1 LAFFAAFVYLIGF
14 TAAFEP
20 LPTHVD
26 KGLAGPMG
34 QAVAVNL
41 ALIALFGLQHSIM
54 ARPGFKRRIERFVPA
69 AYERSTFVLAAS
81 LVLIVLL
88 WQWQPMTQVVWRVE
102 SSALAAVVWGVYGAG
117 FLLVL
122 LSTFVID
129 HFDLFGLRQVTL
141 SMLRKKYT
149 HRPFTVAFFYKFVR
163 HPLYLGFLIA
173 FWATPDMTLGRLVF
187 AIGMTAYILI
197 GVRYEERDLE
207 TFLGDE
213 YRRYRDTVPMLVP
226 RPGTVHDTVK
236 PPVSKRL
243 A

>member
-1 LAFFAAFVYLIGF
+1 
-14 TAAFEP
+14 
-20 LPTHVD
+20 
-26 KGLAGPMG
+26 
-34 QAVAVNL
+34 
-41 ALIALFGLQHSIM
+41 
-54 ARPGFKRRIERFVPA
+54 
-69 AYERSTFVLAAS
+69 
-81 LVLIVLL
+81 VLILLL
-88 WQWQPMTQVVWRVE
+88 WQWQPMTQVVWHVE
-102 SSALAAVVWGVYGAG
+102 SGTLAAVVWGVYGAG

-173 FWATPDMTLGRLVF
+173 FWATPEMTLGRLVF

-213 YRRYRDTVPMLVP
+213 YRRYRDSVPMLVP
-226 RPGTVHDTVK
+226 RPGTVHETVR
-236 PPVSKRL
+236 PPVSKPI